1 MSVAGGRGGGGEGG
15 GKKVKSVIKVNFIGD
30 GLLIL
35 KEKYCLPLHL

>member
-1 MSVAGGRGGGGEGG
+1 MSVGE
-15 GKKVKSVIKVNFIGD
+15 KKSEISNKSKENFIGD